1 MSGFDPGAFGV
12 IIVAALFYLVPT
24 FVAYRRKHHYRHVI
38 LALNVIGGITGL
50 GWAVAFVWAVWP
62 SDKSLVDPV
71 LGNVTG
77 KGYRNA
83 GDTVG
88 AAAYGQSRGYDEER
102 EAYARLRGQGLTD
115 RDPRVL

>member
-1 MSGFDPGAFGV
+1 MGDINPGG
-12 IIVAALFYLVPT
+12 IVLLILMLTFYLVPT
-24 FVAYRRKHHYRHVI
+24 IVAYRRKHHYRHVI
-38 LALNVIGGITGL
+38 AALNVIGGITGI

-83 GDTVG
+83 GDTLGAVG
-88 AAAYGQSRGYDEER
+88 FGQSRGYDEER
-102 EAYARLRGQGLTD
+102 EAYARVRGQTLGG
-115 RDPRVL
+115 RDPSG

>member
-1 MSGFDPGAFGV
+1 MSDINPGGLVV
-12 IIVAALFYLVPT
+12 IALILTFYLVPT
-24 FVAYRRKHHYRHVI
+24 IVAYRRDHHYRHVI
-38 LALNVIGGITGL
+38 AALNVIGGITGI

-83 GDTVG
+83 GDTLG
-88 AAAYGQSRGYDEER
+88 AAGFGQSRGFDEER
-102 EAYARLRGQGLTD
+102 EAYARLRGPGLTA
-115 RDPRVL
+115 RDPSG